1 MCSCYSHYLLPSGL
15 ISKLIVP
22 KRHDSL
28 DASFSIFIFA
38 YRPLALVSNLRLLDV
53 IVKGLNVVELL
64 DCAGNLFTAIVNLA
78 LPFNVLKSGIN
89 LLIDKKN
96 SPSVPSGLISKSNEL
111 IKDVTVVVDPSGF
124 T

>member
-1 MCSCYSHYLLPSGL
+1 
-15 ISKLIVP
+15 
-22 KRHDSL
+22 
-28 DASFSIFIFA
+28 
-38 YRPLALVSNLRLLDV
+38 VSNLRLLDV
-53 IVKGLNVVELL
+53 IVKGLNAVELL

-111 IKDVTVVVDPSGF
+111 IKDVTVVVLPSALA
-124 T
+124 